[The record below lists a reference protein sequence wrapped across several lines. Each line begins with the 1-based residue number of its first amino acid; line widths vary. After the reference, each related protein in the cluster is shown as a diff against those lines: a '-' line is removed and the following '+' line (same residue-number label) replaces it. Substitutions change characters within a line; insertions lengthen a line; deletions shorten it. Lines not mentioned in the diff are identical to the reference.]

1 MPSWVSVFGFILE
14 MHMNEITLAR
24 PLTADQLKRMAF
36 WQAYLKWLAQ
46 ASEKELEEVAA
57 ILTADLTGEV
67 RPLAAV
73 LRDAMNREAT
83 RRCLPSSLAALL

>member
-1 MPSWVSVFGFILE
+1 
-14 MHMNEITLAR
+14 MNENTPSR
-24 PLTADQLKRMAF
+24 SVTADQLQRMAF
-36 WQAYLKWLAQ
+36 WHAYLKWLAQ
-46 ASEKELEEVAA
+46 ATEKELEEVAA

-73 LRDAMNREAT
+73 LRNAMNREAT